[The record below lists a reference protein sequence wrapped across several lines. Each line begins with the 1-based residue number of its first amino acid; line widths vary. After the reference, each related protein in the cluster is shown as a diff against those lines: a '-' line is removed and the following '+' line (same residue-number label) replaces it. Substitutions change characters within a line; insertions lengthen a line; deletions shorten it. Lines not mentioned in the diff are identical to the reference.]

1 MKFRSIV
8 KLAWP
13 YILMVLLPI
22 VSVAILST
30 YILSSHTEKVISD
43 QSSAIRVATD
53 RVDQKLSSVVELS
66 YLLTENDDLF
76 TYVVNSTN
84 GVENDLSRC
93 ETIEDLLSG
102 IAQNEDIAEIYFY
115 DANSGRIIASHTA
128 LSDASMF
135 FRYRY
140 QYLDKTPEEAV
151 ELLRNSNW
159 GYSYSATQQV
169 LANNHSRD
177 VIEYRIS
184 IPVDRFGK
192 KPSQLTF
199 SLDTKALFQGYFDLL
214 HEGAAFEISN
224 TNGVVF
230 SSDSRFSNLA
240 QQKLSGDLEIYKTAE
255 GSVYAMELPL
265 NNDLWNVRF
274 YYPELKQANSGQ
286 QIMRSLMPT
295 ILIPVLLSICICIY
309 FTYKNHRDISEILTL
324 LRGDTG
330 EIPNAP
336 DRQYASHDLI
346 LSYAGR
352 VVENNSAYRTKLRE
366 FRMSHKDSV
375 LERLVRNAYRTQAE
389 KQKAL
394 SSVELEIGEEKC
406 AVLCVQFDEICNDF
420 FTAEQITIRTLI
432 TELLKTH
439 AGCSLE
445 IIDNLPTEIVCILE
459 AGDDLEN
466 VADEIIS
473 VLNVQVT
480 YPYGVDLRIG
490 VGCTVDSI
498 YNIHSS
504 YDQARE
510 VIRYGESTGKNIRIF
525 SKMDSLGEMVFYPVQ
540 TDDRIHNYMIAGHSE
555 EAKDVILNIYNENFR
570 DNSRMLSQEDIA
582 LVKYRITNVVT
593 SVAEKQGISILSDAK
608 KFLSEK
614 NVKKYFV
621 ALIELVDVI
630 VKEIMIKKSNA
641 QNVLAVK
648 VRDYIQEH
656 YMDCGLSVKQIAGFF
671 HFHEN
676 YISNLYKEEYGEN
689 LSYAIEQ
696 LRIERACQLLSTT
709 DVRISE
715 IAAAVGYSS
724 DSSFR
729 RAFKKITGVSPVDYR
744 STHWVE
750 NQD

>member
-1 MKFRSIV
+1 MKIRSIM

-13 YILMVLLPI
+13 YVLMVLLPI
-22 VSVAILST
+22 ISVTILST
-30 YILSSHTEKVISD
+30 YIINSRTEQLISD

-53 RVDQKLSSVVELS
+53 RVDQKLSSIVELS
-66 YLLTENDDLF
+66 YLLEENDDLF
-76 TYVVNSTN
+76 QYVINSTN
-84 GVENDLSRC
+84 GFDNNLSTC
-93 ETIEDLLSG
+93 ETIENLLSG

-115 DANSGRIIASHTA
+115 DAYSGRIIASHTA
-128 LSDASMF
+128 LSEASMF

-140 QYLDKTPEEAV
+140 QYLDRTPEEAV
-151 ELLRNSNW
+151 EQLRRSTW
-159 GYSYSATQQV
+159 GYSFSATQQV
-169 LANNHSRD
+169 LANNHPRD

-184 IPVDRFGK
+184 IPVDRFGR

-199 SLDTKALFQGYFDLL
+199 SLDTKALFQSYFDLL
-214 HEGAAFEISN
+214 HENAAFEIRNKDGIIFAS
-224 TNGVVF
+224 G
-230 SSDSRFSNLA
+230 DRYSNLA
-240 QQKLSGDLEIYKTAE
+240 QMKLSSTLERYKTAE
-255 GSVYAMELPL
+255 GPVYAMELPM
-265 NNDLWNVRF
+265 NNNLWNVRF
-274 YYPELKQANSGQ
+274 YYSKTDSINSGQ
-286 QIMRSLMPT
+286 QILGSLMPA

-309 FTYKNHRDISEILTL
+309 FTYKSHRDISEILTL

-330 EIPNAP
+330 EIEAP
-336 DRQYASHDLI
+336 SDRQYASHDLI
-346 LSYAGR
+346 LSYAGQ

-375 LERLVRNAYRTQAE
+375 LERLVRNAYRTPEE

-394 SSVELEIGEEKC
+394 ASVELEVGEKSC
-406 AVLCVQFDEICNDF
+406 AVLCVQFDDICNDF
-420 FTAEQITIRTLI
+420 FTADQITIRKLI
-432 TELLKTH
+432 TQLLETH

-459 AGDDLEN
+459 VSNDLDS

-490 VGCTVDSI
+490 VGNAVDSI
-498 YNIHSS
+498 NHIHRS

-510 VIRYGESTGKNIRIF
+510 VIRYGESTGKSIRIF
-525 SKMDSLGEMVFYPVQ
+525 SQMDTLGEMVFYPVQ
-540 TDDRIHNYMIAGHSE
+540 TDDRIRNYMIAGHAD
-555 EAKDVILNIYNENFR
+555 EAKNVILNIYNENFR
-570 DNSRMLSQEDIA
+570 DNSRMLAQEDIA

-593 SVAEKQGISILSDAK
+593 SVAEKQGVSILGDTK
-608 KFLSEK
+608 KFLAEK
-614 NVKKYFV
+614 SVKKYFV
-621 ALIELVDVI
+621 ALIDLVDVI
-630 VKEIMIKKSNA
+630 VKEIMTKKSNA

-648 VRDYIQEH
+648 IRDYIQEH
-656 YMDCGLSVKQIAGFF
+656 YMDCGLSIKQIAGSF

-696 LRIERACQLLSTT
+696 LRIDRACQLLSTT
-709 DVRISE
+709 DIRISE

-744 STHWVE
+744 STH
-750 NQD
+750 

>member
-1 MKFRSIV
+1 MKIRSIA

-13 YILMVLLPI
+13 YVLMVLLPI
-22 VSVAILST
+22 ISVAVLST
-30 YILSSHTEKVISD
+30 YILNSRTEQLISD
-43 QSSAIRVATD
+43 QTSAIRVATD
-53 RVDQKLSSVVELS
+53 RVDQQLSSVAELS
-66 YLLTENDDLF
+66 YLMEENDDLYR
-76 TYVVNSTN
+76 YVINSTN
-84 GVENDLSRC
+84 GVDNTLEIC
-93 ETIEDLLSG
+93 ETIEDLLNG
-102 IAQNEDIAEIYFY
+102 ISQTETIAEVFFY
-115 DANSGRIIASHTA
+115 DANSGRIIATRTS
-128 LSDASMF
+128 LLDASMF

-140 QYLDKTPEEAV
+140 QYQNKTPEEAV
-151 ELLRNSNW
+151 SQLRESHW
-159 GYSYSATQQV
+159 GYNYSATQQV
-169 LANNHSRD
+169 LVNKHPRD

-184 IPVDRFGK
+184 IPVERFGRN
-192 KPSQLTF
+192 PSQLTF
-199 SLDTKALFQGYFDLL
+199 SLDTKALFQSYFDLL
-214 HEGAAFEISN
+214 HDEAAFEIR
-224 TNGVVF
+224 NGDGIIF
-230 SSDSRFSNLA
+230 SSDSRYDSLA
-240 QQKLSGDLEIYKTAE
+240 QLELSNTLELYTTDE

-265 NNDLWNVRF
+265 NNKLWRVRF
-274 YYPELKQANSGQ
+274 YYTELEQSNSGQ
-286 QIMRSLMPT
+286 QILSSLMPA

-309 FTYKNHRDISEILTL
+309 FTYKSHRDISEILTL

-330 EIPNAP
+330 EILTAP

-375 LERLVRNAYRTQAE
+375 LERLVRNAYRTQE
-389 KQKAL
+389 QKQNAL
-394 SSVELEIGEEKC
+394 SSVEIEIGVEKC
-406 AVLCVQFDEICNDF
+406 AVLCIQFDDICNDF
-420 FTAEQITIRTLI
+420 FTADQITIRKLI

-459 AGDDLEN
+459 AGDNLDV

-480 YPYGVDLRIG
+480 YPYGIDLRIG
-490 VGCTVDSI
+490 VGNVVDSI
-498 YNIHSS
+498 YHVHRS
-504 YDQARE
+504 YDQAKE
-510 VIRYGESTGKNIRIF
+510 VIRYGENTGKNVRIF
-525 SKMDSLGEMVFYPVQ
+525 SQMDTLGEMVFYPVQ
-540 TDDRIHNYMIAGHSE
+540 TDDRIRSYMIAGLAE

-608 KFLSEK
+608 KILTEK

-630 VKEIMIKKSNA
+630 VKEIMTRKSNA

-648 VRDYIQEH
+648 IRDYIQEH
-656 YMDCGLSVKQIAGFF
+656 YMDCGLSIKQIAGSF

-696 LRIERACQLLSTT
+696 LRIDRACQLLSTT
-709 DVRISE
+709 DIRISE
-715 IAAAVGYSS
+715 IATSVGYSS

-744 STHWVE
+744 STH
-750 NQD
+750 